1 MKKMMLFLSL
11 SSIFISMQG
20 QVYKKESPLVHTYSI
35 VAYDSITGDM
45 GAAVQSHWFSVGSIV
60 IWGEAGVGVVATQ
73 SFVNVSFG
81 LRGLALLKAGIAP
94 KTALDSLLSDDP
106 GREMRQVAILNHKG
120 EVATYTGNKC
130 VAEAGHKEGKY
141 YSVQANMMKNK
152 TVWPAMSSAFENTN
166 APLAERMMAALE
178 AAEAEGGDIR
188 GKQSAALIVVR
199 AKPSGK
205 AWEDRIV
212 DIRIDDNA
220 EPIKELKRILNVY
233 RAYEHMNAGDLAIE
247 QNQIEKALNE
257 YSTAEGMM
265 PNNLEMKYWHAVSL
279 ANLGKL
285 DDALPIFKQIFE
297 KDENWKIM
305 TPRLVPV
312 GLLTVS
318 DKDLKKILK
327 Q

>member
-1 MKKMMLFLSL
+1 MLFLSL
-11 SSIFISMQG
+11 LLLFQTMQA
-20 QVYKKESPLVHTYSI
+20 QIYKKESPLVHTYSI

-81 LRGLALLKAGIAP
+81 VRGLALLKSGLTP
-94 KTALDSLLSDDP
+94 QDALDSLLSDDP
-106 GREMRQVAILNHKG
+106 GREMRQVAILNNKG
-120 EVATYTGNKC
+120 EVATFTGSKC
-130 VAEAGHKEGKY
+130 VAEAGHIKGKY
-141 YSVQANMMKNK
+141 YSVQANMMKNS
-152 TVWPAMSSAFENTN
+152 TVWQAMSTAFEITK

-178 AAEAEGGDIR
+178 AAEAQGGDIR

-199 AKPSGK
+199 AKPTGNV
-205 AWEDRIV
+205 WEDRIV
-212 DIRIDDNA
+212 DIRVDDNS
-220 EPIKELKRILNVY
+220 EPVKELKRILHVY

-247 QNQIEKALNE
+247 NNLIEKALME
-257 YSTAEGMM
+257 YSAAENLM

-279 ANLGKL
+279 ANLGKIE
-285 DDALPIFKQIFE
+285 DALPLFKYIFE

-312 GLLTVS
+312 GLLTVTE
-318 DKDLKKILK
+318 KDLKKILS

>member
-1 MKKMMLFLSL
+1 MMLFLSL
-11 SSIFISMQG
+11 SSIFIFMQG

-106 GREMRQVAILNHKG
+106 GREMRQVAILNNKG

-130 VAEAGHKEGKY
+130 VAEAGHIEGKY